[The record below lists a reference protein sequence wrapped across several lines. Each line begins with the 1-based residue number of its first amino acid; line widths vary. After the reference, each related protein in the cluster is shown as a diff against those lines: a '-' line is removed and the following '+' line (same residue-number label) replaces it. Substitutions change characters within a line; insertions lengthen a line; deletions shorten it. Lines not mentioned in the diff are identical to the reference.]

1 MLPTKQAKCEKL
13 SVAHRKVSFKRSAQ
27 RGSRIKGQNMN
38 IEQLNAWGAYYAAKD
53 ASEAKH
59 GFVASWVNQDKHPW
73 NVSEKAEFEKA
84 QSEKVGA

>member
-1 MLPTKQAKCEKL
+1 
-13 SVAHRKVSFKRSAQ
+13 
-27 RGSRIKGQNMN
+27 MN
-38 IEQLNAWGAYYAAKD
+38 IEQLNAWGAYYAAKA

-59 GFVASWVNQDKHPW
+59 GFVASWANQDKHPW